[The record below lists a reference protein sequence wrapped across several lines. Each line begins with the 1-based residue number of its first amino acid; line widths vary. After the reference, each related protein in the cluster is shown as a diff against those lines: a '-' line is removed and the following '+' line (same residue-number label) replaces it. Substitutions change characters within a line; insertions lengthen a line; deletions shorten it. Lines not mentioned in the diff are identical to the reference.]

1 MTKAAAII
9 VGLLASLPF
18 SGGWA
23 VDSTPRV
30 QPRPNFV
37 VILGEGQGWASMSV
51 PMDDAAP
58 EARSTLGRTPNLD
71 ALARQGMRFSD
82 AYTSL
87 PRCTPARAALFTGR
101 NPAELHMTFIGEG
114 RGDDSAGAYRRLA
127 PPRCLLELPRD
138 TVTIAEYLRGEGYAT
153 AHFGKWHVGR
163 ESPSS
168 HGFDEHD
175 GATSN
180 GGPEN
185 VNEPNPKEAFGLT
198 ERGMAFMT
206 RQVSAGKP
214 FYLQMSHYA
223 GRSEASARAS
233 TVESVKRRGGGWNE
247 KEVGAAAVAEDID
260 ATVGM
265 VLKKIDDLGIAG
277 RTYVIYTA
285 DHGCPG
291 RNGPLTAGKGS
302 LWEGGLRVPFLVRGP
317 GVASGTVSHVRAV
330 MTDIF
335 PTLAGLAHTSAPL
348 PAGIEGGSLADVLAH
363 GGTGEVLRAH
373 ADLVFHYPHYDHGN
387 EGPASAILLG
397 DYKLIVAYENDAVHL
412 FDVVKDPGERRDLAR
427 ELPEKAVSLRQL
439 LAGRLKEMNVQM
451 AVQNPGYDPNAKPP
465 ANEGRGPRGG
475 GRKAR

>member
-1 MTKAAAII
+1 MKTLAI
-9 VGLLASLPF
+9 VAGCLASLSIGP
-18 SGGWA
+18 GRA
-23 VDSTPRV
+23 ADSVP
-30 QPRPNFV
+30 PAPSRPNFV
-37 VILGEGQGWASMSV
+37 LILGEGQGWASMSV
-51 PMDDAAP
+51 PMNDAVP
-58 EARSTLGRTPNLD
+58 DARNTLGRTPHLD
-71 ALARQGMRFSD
+71 SLARQGMRFSD

-101 NPAELHMTFIGEG
+101 NPASMHMTFIGEG
-114 RGDDSAGAYRRLA
+114 RGDETVGNARRMV
-127 PPRCLLELPRD
+127 PPRCLLELPPE
-138 TVTIAEYLRGEGYAT
+138 TVSIAEYLKGEGYAT

-163 ESPSS
+163 ESPSI

-175 GATSN
+175 GATGN

-198 ERGMAFMT
+198 ERGLAFMA
-206 RQVSAGKP
+206 RQTAAGKP

-233 TVESVKRRGGGWNE
+233 TVESVKGRGAGWNE
-247 KEVGAAAVAEDID
+247 KEIGAAAVAEDMD
-260 ATVGM
+260 ATVGT
-265 VLKKIDDLGIAG
+265 VLKKIDELGIAG
-277 RTYVIYTA
+277 RTYVVYTA

-302 LWEGGLRVPFLVRGP
+302 LWEGGLRVPFVVRGP
-317 GVASGTVSHVRAV
+317 GVASGSVSRVRVV

-335 PTLAGLAHTSAPL
+335 PTLAELARAAAPL
-348 PAGIEGGSLADVLAH
+348 PAGIEGGSVAAVLAH
-363 GGTGEVLRAH
+363 GGTGEVRRAH
-373 ADLVFHYPHYDHGN
+373 ADIVFHYPHYDHGN
-387 EGPASAILLG
+387 DGPASAILLG
-397 DYKLIVAYENDAVHL
+397 DYKLLLAYETGVARL

-427 ELPEKAVSLRQL
+427 ETPAKVAELKDL

-451 AVQNPGYDPNAKPP
+451 AVPNPGYDPNARPP